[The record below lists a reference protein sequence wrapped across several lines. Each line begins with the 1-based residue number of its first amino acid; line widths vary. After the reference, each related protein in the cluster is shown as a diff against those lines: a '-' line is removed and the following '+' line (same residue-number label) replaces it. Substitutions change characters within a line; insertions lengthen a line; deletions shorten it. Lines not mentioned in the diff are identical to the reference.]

1 MQGGRRADDSRIEL
15 CTAKRTFPV
24 GDSRNTIGLRNA
36 LKEGSVFI
44 ASGNVGPS
52 GFQEATEMALPN
64 AATAYNQDGMH
75 GNEQES
81 LMDKWL
87 VISACE
93 GKGDKEWEYWLVT
106 AVYTRIYHT
115 I

>member
-1 MQGGRRADDSRIEL
+1 M
-15 CTAKRTFPV
+15 AKRVFPI
-24 GDSRNTIGLRNA
+24 GDSRNTIDLRNA

-52 GFQEATEMALPN
+52 GFQETTEMTLPN

-75 GNEQES
+75 GNERKS
-81 LMDKWL
+81 LTDKL
-87 VISACE
+87 LRISAFE
-93 GKGDKEWEYWLVT
+93 GNGDNGQEYRLAIT
-106 AVYTRIYHT
+106 VYTRIQHT